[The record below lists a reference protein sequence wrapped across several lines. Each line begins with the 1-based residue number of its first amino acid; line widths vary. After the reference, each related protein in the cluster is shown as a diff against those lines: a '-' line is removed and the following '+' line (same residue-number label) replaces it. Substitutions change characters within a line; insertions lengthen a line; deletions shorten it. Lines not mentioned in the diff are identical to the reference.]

1 MTRLFIALYADED
14 VDVLVADLVRARG
27 FDMLTTRE
35 AQRLHATD
43 EEQLALAASEGRALL
58 THNRADFE
66 ALHQAY
72 ITTGKHHAGILI
84 AVRHPAY
91 EIVRRLLLIL
101 NQVTADEMGDQL
113 RYL

>member
-1 MTRLFIALYADED
+1 MKTWMFLSLTSY
-14 VDVLVADLVRARG
+14 ARG
-27 FDMLTTRE
+27 FDALTTRE

-43 EEQLALAASEGRALL
+43 EEQLAFAVSEGRPLF

-66 ALHQAY
+66 SLHQTY
-72 ITTGKHHAGILI
+72 IAAGNHHAGILV
-84 AVRHPAY
+84 AVRHPPY
-91 EIVRRLLLIL
+91 EVVRRLLLIL